1 MVSYGAVMVIL
12 GTLFLIIIIISFI
25 LALRSM
31 HDYHELP
38 LHLQTV
44 YSLFLVKN
52 EAGLTENLLKR
63 VNKTIGKKR
72 LIISFE
78 RLFKGSKKALV
89 VYGPVII
96 LEQLNKELDLT
107 ELEDY
112 SLNNKQVLE
121 HDILLW
127 EVSSK
132 YFQKNNETPLHFTE
146 ITKDLSDNEEL
157 WWQLIL
163 QPRCDRNELE
173 PMFKA
178 IIRVVIISADKQKS
192 QDIKLNLEKHIRE
205 SGLLTLPQAY
215 SSTQILQ
222 FYQQRSLPQ
231 KLLTKEDGYFKISSY
246 DVKYLLD

>member
-1 MVSYGAVMVIL
+1 MIIWVA
-12 GTLFLIIIIISFI
+12 LFLIVIIVSFI

-31 HDYHELP
+31 RDYHELP
-38 LHLQTV
+38 LHSQAV

-52 EAGLTENLLKR
+52 EAGLTEDLLKR
-63 VNKTIGKKR
+63 ISEIIGKKR

-78 RLFKGSKKALV
+78 RLFKGLKKALV

-112 SLNNKQVLE
+112 SLKNKQLSKQN
-121 HDILLW
+121 ILSW

-132 YFQKNNETPLHFTE
+132 YFQKNNETSLRFTE
-146 ITKDLSDNEEL
+146 VIKDLSDNEEL

-163 QPRCDRNELE
+163 QPRCDRNDLQ

-178 IIRVVIISADKQKS
+178 IIRVAVISADKQKS
-192 QDIKLNLEKHIRE
+192 QNIKLNLEKHIKE
-205 SGLLTLPQAY
+205 SGLLVLPQAY

-231 KLLTKEDGYFKISSY
+231 KLFTKEDGHFMISSY
-246 DVKYLLD
+246 EVKYLLD